1 MSMVMSLVIV
11 ALFVALSPGVLVR
24 LPPGGSK
31 LTTAVVH
38 GVIFVAVLY
47 AIHMFMYSP
56 MAVVVVSEGFAA
68 SKKAKGATCSKGP
81 QCSSG
86 KCTNQKCT

>member
-1 MSMVMSLVIV
+1 MSLVVV
-11 ALFVALSPGVLVR
+11 ALFVALSPGVLLR

-47 AIHMFMYSP
+47 AIHMFLYSP
-56 MAVVVVSEGFAA
+56 TAIVVVSEGF
-68 SKKAKGATCSKGP
+68 KKEKEGY
-81 QCSSG
+81 
-86 KCTNQKCT
+86 

>member
-1 MSMVMSLVIV
+1 MSLVVV
-11 ALFVALSPGVLVR
+11 ALFVALSPGVLLR

-47 AIHMFMYSP
+47 AIHMYMYSSV
-56 MAVVVVSEGFAA
+56 AVVVVSEGF
-68 SKKAKGATCSKGP
+68 KKEKEAY
-81 QCSSG
+81 
-86 KCTNQKCT
+86 